1 MAVSGYQDWV
11 AHNEAV
17 VKDRVRLFVKEKKAE
32 IVAKLMEVGQVVVDY
47 VNTGYMPQTLRP
59 GGNNQFPIWT
69 ANLRDAT
76 GVGIYV
82 DGRTAKFTPTKLAI
96 HKQTTGGS
104 MGSRRDIDGHS
115 FLFQSISEGASVFNN
130 GIWIVLYCAV
140 PYAAMINASGSKW
153 GRGQGFW
160 NLTKTEFTEAILS
173 RLTQITP
180 SSSIY
185 SFKA

>member
-1 MAVSGYQDWV
+1 MAVSGYQPWV
-11 AHNEAV
+11 AHNVAV
-17 VKDRVRLFVKEKKAE
+17 VKDRISMFVKEKKAE

-47 VNTGYMPQTLRP
+47 VDRGFVPQTLRP
-59 GGNNQFPIWT
+59 GGNGQFPIWT

-82 DGRTAKFTPTKLAI
+82 DGRTAKFMPTKLAV

-104 MGSRRDIDGHS
+104 MGARRDIDGHN
-115 FLFQSISEGASVFNN
+115 FLLQSITEGASVFTS

-140 PYAAMINASGSKW
+140 PYASHINAYGSKW

-160 NLTKTEFTEAILS
+160 NLEKAEFTNAILS
-173 RLTQITP
+173 RLTQVTP
-180 SSSIY
+180 MY
-185 SFKA
+185 SFNV